1 MTVPNSKEQAM
12 TTLTIEEYD
21 FGPDTNERLAT
32 QIDKIRDAGIAGQLK
47 DIAWNDGTLDA
58 VLVHEGFE
66 LSIKLNATTAA
77 AGRLGE
83 GHLDPNHQG
92 ETACEV
98 RACFGGTSAH
108 TVAGMVTS
116 VTRYSRVFDAWARG
130 AVSSTD
136 EVKFGIPFTSE
147 DADGSVITSMIVE
160 TQGGSFEVVL
170 AGDVLHVHGDEA
182 ELGGDVA
189 AAFLQGVAEATG
201 TAPEDLVSSL
211 KACQTAG
218 LPA

>member
-1 MTVPNSKEQAM
+1 M
-12 TTLTIEEYD
+12 TTLTVEEYD
-21 FGPDTNERLAT
+21 FGPGINERVAT
-32 QIDKIRDAGIAGQLK
+32 QIDKIRDSGIAGQVM
-47 DIAWNDGTLDA
+47 DITWNDDTLDA
-58 VLVHEGFE
+58 VLKHEGFE
-66 LSIKLNATTAA
+66 LSIKLNGTRAA

-98 RACFGGTSAH
+98 HACFGGTGAC
-108 TVAGMVTS
+108 TVASIVTS

-130 AVSSTD
+130 AVRSTA

-170 AGDVLHVHGDEA
+170 SGDVLHVHGDEA
-182 ELGGDVA
+182 ELSGDEA
-189 AAFLQGVAEATG
+189 AAFLQALAEATG
-201 TAPEDLVSSL
+201 TAPANLVVSL
-211 KACQTAG
+211 KACQAAN